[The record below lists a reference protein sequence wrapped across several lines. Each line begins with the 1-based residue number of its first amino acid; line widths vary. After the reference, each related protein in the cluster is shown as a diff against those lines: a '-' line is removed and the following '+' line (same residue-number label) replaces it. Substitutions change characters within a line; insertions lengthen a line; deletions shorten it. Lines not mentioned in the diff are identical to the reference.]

1 MSSAGAPGAHQGAGR
16 VAAQSPVPGAAVERD
31 FPPGLAEV
39 SPPVVVQ
46 PDSTAAVTPVGALRD
61 DDGRR
66 FRVLKV
72 APTSFFSDYGCHVR
86 IYEESVA
93 LQRLGNEVEIC
104 TYASGKDVP
113 NLTVRRVSGNQ
124 EANPRIGPSRRKVLF
139 DLALAG
145 LVLRENARFRPD
157 VIHAHLHE
165 GAAIG
170 WLANAFHRRPMVFD
184 FQGSMTSEMVDH
196 QWLRRGSRR
205 YRSLRRLE
213 SIINRFPNAI
223 ITSSSNAADVLH
235 HEFRYPRSRIFV
247 MADSVDTNRFLPR
260 WELPDM
266 SVVAEQKAELRLPV
280 DRRIVVY
287 LGLLAPYQGIDV
299 MLMAARKLR
308 DEHVPVHFL
317 IMGYP
322 NVDAYVE
329 QAASLGVSGM
339 VTFTGR
345 VDYFDAP
352 RRLVMGDIGIS
363 PKISETEGNGKLLNY
378 IACGLPTVAFDTPV
392 AREILGQ
399 DGVFAPRQDVDGLAA
414 SIRWL
419 VEHDEERQGMGRRL
433 RQRAVER
440 YDWASAAR
448 GMMDLYGS
456 LR

>member
-1 MSSAGAPGAHQGAGR
+1 MERERAGILPGLAGAAQGAGELET
-16 VAAQSPVPGAAVERD
+16 VPGEGAVLE
-31 FPPGLAEV
+31 
-39 SPPVVVQ
+39 PPVAG
-46 PDSTAAVTPVGALRD
+46 D
-61 DDGRR
+61 RR

-104 TYASGKDVP
+104 TYASGRDVP
-113 NLTVRRVSGNQ
+113 GLTVRRVRGNQ
-124 EANPRIGPSRRKVLF
+124 GANPRIGPSRRKILF
-139 DLALAG
+139 DVALSG

-196 QWLRRGSRR
+196 QWLRRDSRR
-205 YRSLRRLE
+205 YRALRRLE
-213 SIINRFPNAI
+213 SLINRFPSAI
-223 ITSSSNAADVLH
+223 ITSSANAADVLH

-247 MADSVDTNRFLPR
+247 MADSVDTRRFRPR
-260 WELPDM
+260 WELEDM

-287 LGLLAPYQGIDV
+287 LGLLAPYQGIDY
-299 MLMAARKLR
+299 LLLAARQLR
-308 DEHVPVHFL
+308 DQHVPVHFL

-329 QAASLGVSGM
+329 QAAALGVSGI

-352 RRLVMGDIGIS
+352 RRLAVGDIAIS
-363 PKISETEGNGKLLNY
+363 PKLSETEGNGKLLNY
-378 IACGLPTVAFDTPV
+378 MACGLPTVAFDTPV
-392 AREILGQ
+392 AREILGEA
-399 DGVFAPRQDVDGLAA
+399 GVYAPRQDVAGLAA
-414 SIRWL
+414 AIRRL
-419 VEHDEERQGMGRRL
+419 VEDDGERQTLGRQL
-433 RQRAVER
+433 RERAIGR
-440 YDWASAAR
+440 YDWVTAAR
-448 GMMDLYGS
+448 GMMDLYDS
-456 LR
+456 LQ